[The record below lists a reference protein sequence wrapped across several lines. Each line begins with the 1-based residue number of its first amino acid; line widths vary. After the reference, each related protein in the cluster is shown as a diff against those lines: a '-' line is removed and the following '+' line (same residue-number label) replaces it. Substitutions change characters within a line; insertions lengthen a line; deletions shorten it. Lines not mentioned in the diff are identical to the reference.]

1 MNSTRISPNAAEL
14 DGKPNQAPRL
24 LSVNGLSIGSDSRR
38 GHAEL
43 VREATFNVGQGEIV
57 GMVGESGSGKTLTAM
72 SIMGLL
78 PSKVSIDAGS
88 VQFQGTELVG
98 ATESALRNIR
108 GGEIGYVAQDAAT
121 ALNPVMRV
129 GAQII
134 ETIKAHRKIDSSEAE
149 SQAVDLLSKMG
160 IADASERMRA
170 YPHELSGG
178 MRQRVSISIA
188 LACQPK
194 LIIADEPTTA
204 LDVTVQR
211 QIVSLLTERARE
223 QQVSVILITHDLGL
237 IAAVADRILVMYSG
251 RIVEQ
256 IEAPALR
263 RCQHPYTLGLLRAT
277 PQLRGPKLDFFEA
290 IPGQPPD
297 PWERPAGC
305 SFHPRCSEVK
315 SRCRNDDPGL
325 SSPAVQCWF
334 PVSNAPANEVG
345 SQ

>member
-1 MNSTRISPNAAEL
+1 MNSSRIPSNATEMN
-14 DGKPNQAPRL
+14 GSPNQAPRL
-24 LSVNGLSIGSDSRR
+24 LSVTGLSIGSDSRR

-43 VREATFNVGQGEIV
+43 VREATFNVAQGEIV

-72 SIMGLL
+72 SILGLL
-78 PSKVSIDAGS
+78 PNKVCVGAGS
-88 VQFQGTELVG
+88 IQFQSTELVG
-98 ATESALRNIR
+98 ASEETLRNLR

-134 ETIKAHRKIDSSEAE
+134 ETIKAHRKIGNREAE
-149 SQAVDLLSKMG
+149 GVAVDLLWKMG
-160 IADASERMRA
+160 IADAADRMRA

-178 MRQRVSISIA
+178 MRQRVSIGIA

-204 LDVTVQR
+204 LDVTVQS
-211 QIVSLLTERARE
+211 QIVSLLTKRARE
-223 QQVSVILITHDLGL
+223 KQVSVILITHDLGL
-237 IAAVADRILVMYSG
+237 IATVADRILVMYSG

-256 IEAPALR
+256 IAVPDLQ
-263 RCQHPYTLGLLRAT
+263 RCEHPYTRGLLRAT
-277 PQLRGPKLDFFEA
+277 PQLRGPKLDLFEA

-297 PWERPAGC
+297 PWNRPSGC
-305 SFHPRCSEVK
+305 SFHPRCSEQK
-315 SRCRNDDPGL
+315 TRCISDDPGI

-334 PVSNAPANEVG
+334 PLSNRPAEEVG
-345 SQ
+345 WQ

>member
-1 MNSTRISPNAAEL
+1 MKSTRISHNAAEL
-14 DGKPNQAPRL
+14 DGEPNKAPPL
-24 LSVNGLSIGSDSRR
+24 LSVTGLSIGSDSRR

-43 VREATFNVGQGEIV
+43 VREVTFKIGQGEIV

-72 SIMGLL
+72 SIIGLL
-78 PSKVSIDAGS
+78 PNKVSIDAGS
-88 VQFQGTELVG
+88 VQFQGKELVG
-98 ATESALRNIR
+98 SNESTLRHIR

-129 GAQII
+129 GAQIV

-149 SQAVDLLSKMG
+149 RQAVDLLSKMG
-160 IADASERMRA
+160 VADAADRMRA

-178 MRQRVSISIA
+178 LRQRVSISIA

-251 RIVEQ
+251 RIVEK

-297 PWERPAGC
+297 PWDRPAGC

-325 SSPAVQCWF
+325 SPPAVQCWF
-334 PVSNAPANEVG
+334 PVSSVPADEVG